1 MKLVIDDVIIRKVKY
16 ADIEK
21 IVDINIKDW
30 KKIYKGI
37 IDDEIL
43 NNIDRD
49 KKIERWKKRYNIGN
63 VIVAEK
69 EGIVLGYGRYDD
81 NVTYKDTDIDSEI
94 IALYV
99 DYEKLGNGI
108 GKKLLE
114 YAIND
119 LRNKSKTKMV
129 IWCLEKN
136 ENARKFYKKIGGK
149 LLEDEKYFEVEGK
162 KYKEV
167 GYTYDIKAE

>member
-1 MKLVIDDVIIRKVKY
+1 MKMIIEDVIIRKVKY

-69 EGIVLGYGRYDD
+69 EGIVLGYCRYDD

-108 GKKLLE
+108 GKKLVE
-114 YAIND
+114 YAIM
-119 LRNKSKTKMV
+119 T
-129 IWCLEKN
+129 
-136 ENARKFYKKIGGK
+136 
-149 LLEDEKYFEVEGK
+149 
-162 KYKEV
+162 
-167 GYTYDIKAE
+167 